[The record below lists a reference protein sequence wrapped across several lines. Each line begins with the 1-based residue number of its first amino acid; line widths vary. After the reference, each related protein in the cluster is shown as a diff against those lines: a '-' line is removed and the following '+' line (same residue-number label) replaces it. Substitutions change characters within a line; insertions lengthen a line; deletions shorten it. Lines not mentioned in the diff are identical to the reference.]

1 MAEHSL
7 QVTDE
12 EYQVIAEAARKRG
25 QTPDDLLRAWVASLR
40 LTHDDLIRA
49 LVASVRQGAK
59 GEEIDPDQAWF
70 WTPEW
75 QAKER
80 EADADLA
87 AGRGTYFDSDEEFL
101 RALDERAKHADA

>member
-1 MAEHSL
+1 MAEYIL
-7 QVTDE
+7 QVTEE
-12 EYQVIAEAARKRG
+12 EYQIMAEVARQRG
-25 QTPDDLLRAWVASLR
+25 QTPDDLLHAWVASLR

-49 LVASVRQGAK
+49 WVTLARQAAA
-59 GEEIDPDQAWF
+59 GEAIDPDQAWF

-87 AGRGTYFDSDEEFL
+87 AGRGTFYDSAEEFL
-101 RALDERAKHADA
+101 ADLDED